1 MPPVSH
7 AASGATSGSRNVATS
22 LREGMLDMNSQQE
35 RQHQGYIG
43 YNQDLTCPKGK
54 LQALEC
60 GLAGEVPSW
69 EQR

>member
-1 MPPVSH
+1 
-7 AASGATSGSRNVATS
+7 
-22 LREGMLDMNSQQE
+22 MLDVNSQQE

-54 LQALEC
+54 LQALER